1 LCAWPRVSALRP
13 SFETLASQAPQ
24 DEVGILHRMTSVS
37 FTGPEEVVSP
47 TSSLR
52 KCEAILLVSRTR
64 CSVLH
69 NAPQSRDPRRCG
81 LTQWTPDQ
89 QRTASRCAASGARI
103 RHPRATASPLSLR
116 NSVAV
121 VAAQRLR
128 RCRWRSAPLRASRR
142 MGASRCVV
150 SMLRDACGISIP
162 GRCLKSRRRAACP
175 AP

>member
-1 LCAWPRVSALRP
+1 MCAWPRVSALRP

-162 GRCLKSRRRAACP
+162 CRCLESRRRAACP